1 MTQAVPV
8 NASNSLLQAGHG
20 PSIRPPSQTFSVC
33 SPSSAASAKGDPG
46 PQWLELR
53 RRDPSWRPR
62 GQRSAPFHTR
72 THYALRMDGTFS
84 IELIELLLDLA
95 SQLVCVTSCNRHR
108 QGHS

>member
-20 PSIRPPSQTFSVC
+20 PSIRPVSDVLCLLAFISGERQGGTGTRSGWNSV
-33 SPSSAASAKGDPG
+33 AVI
-46 PQWLELR
+46 
-53 RRDPSWRPR
+53 PR
-62 GQRSAPFHTR
+62 GDHAVREVAPFRTR